1 MRQQGNGLCRSFDP
15 EMGTTARVLWVA
27 MPELLHVGAVVV
39 TVAVMVG
46 IMGNT
51 LFGFR
56 AQAVSSLTC
65 RPLLPCPTPAQ
76 SQLQPLLRAQLPSR
90 ASR

>member
-1 MRQQGNGLCRSFDP
+1 MSLTLLCRSFDP
-15 EMGTTARVLWVA
+15 HMGATGRVLWVVV
-27 MPELLHVGAVVV
+27 PELLHVGAVVG
-39 TVAVMVG
+39 TVAVMVT

-65 RPLLPCPTPAQ
+65 RQSAQ
-76 SQLQPLLRAQLPSR
+76 EVKDH
-90 ASR
+90 